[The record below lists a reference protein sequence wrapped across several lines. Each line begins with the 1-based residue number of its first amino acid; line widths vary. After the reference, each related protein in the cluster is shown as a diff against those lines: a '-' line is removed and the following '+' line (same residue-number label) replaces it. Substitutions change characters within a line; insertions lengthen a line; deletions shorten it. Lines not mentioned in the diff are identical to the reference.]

1 MPGSTTLDGKKRK
14 AYPVIVA
21 NQKQSKTV
29 SSKGRSSK
37 NLHQKEKGSYSNK
50 KRKLVEKGASSNYEY
65 AESFDEL
72 SDDEE
77 LVHKFDVA
85 GVSRGEEQD
94 IYEDNSTDGDEPRSD
109 SNDEE
114 EVSDD
119 NDEKGAEVQEE
130 DDDDAEGDF
139 EAESELDDDEE
150 IENITAAANEKRTK
164 RNVIALAIFA
174 CTHLTIH
181 AEKKRTD
188 PEAFSSAMTAILSSH
203 LKAHDRKDPV
213 LVRSKQTA
221 KAIEESKLEA
231 KARRELRLEKKQ
243 FLDKERI
250 KDVITG
256 IREGETP
263 NPDAVQMTTERERML
278 KKTAK
283 RGVVKLFNTV
293 IEAQKKATDALAV

>member
-1 MPGSTTLDGKKRK
+1 MPGSNMPDGKKRN

-21 NQKQSKTV
+21 NQKESKAV
-29 SSKGRSSK
+29 SKKGRSSK

-65 AESFDEL
+65 AESFDEF

-77 LVHKFDVA
+77 VVHHEVDVSD
-85 GVSRGEEQD
+85 VSRGEEQD
-94 IYEDNSTDGDEPRSD
+94 IYEDNSADGDEPSID
-109 SNDEE
+109 SNDEQE
-114 EVSDD
+114 FSDD
-119 NDEKGAEVQEE
+119 NDEEGAEVQEE
-130 DDDDAEGDF
+130 DDIDAEGDD
-139 EAESELDDDEE
+139 EGESELDDDEE
-150 IENITAAANEKRTK
+150 IENINAAANEKRTK
-164 RNVIALAIFA
+164 Q
-174 CTHLTIH
+174 
-181 AEKKRTD
+181 KKRTD

-243 FLDKERI
+243 FLDKARI
-250 KDVITG
+250 RDVITG

-263 NPDAVQMTTERERML
+263 NPDAVQKNTERERKL

>member
-29 SSKGRSSK
+29 SSKGRSRK

-50 KRKLVEKGASSNYEY
+50 KQKLVEKGATSNYEY

-77 LVHKFDVA
+77 LVHHEFDVA

-130 DDDDAEGDF
+130 DDDDAEVDY

-150 IENITAAANEKRTK
+150 IENINAAANEKRTK
-164 RNVIALAIFA
+164 Q
-174 CTHLTIH
+174 
-181 AEKKRTD
+181 KKRTD

-243 FLDKERI
+243 LLDKERI

-263 NPDAVQMTTERERML
+263 NPDAVQKTTERERML